1 MYERNKYST
10 SKYIEIYVGNLYIYP
25 IMDNQE
31 IWKIIH
37 RYFEDN
43 PQSLVR
49 HHIDSYNDFFK
60 KGIFQIFKNKNPLI
74 ISTMYDEKMQDYKHK
89 CIMHFGGKNA
99 DKIYFGKPVIY
110 DNNHSHYMFPNE
122 ARIRNMTYGMT
133 IHYDIEIEIVDILEE
148 GEEPQVVFEKVDLQG
163 GALPEEV
170 KYTME
175 QIIGGDLDITE
186 TPSEQIVQEGGV
198 TVQEFA
204 AAREELEKSMVET
217 NKQVRAITLE
227 KILLGRFPIMVQS
240 EFCVLHGLP
249 RDTRHMMGECKNDIG
264 GYFIID
270 GKEKTVVPQEKFGN
284 NMLYIKKDDGEHYL
298 YSAEIRSVSEDV
310 SKPIRTLS
318 VKIQADDNVPKNYD
332 SSKNSQTGK
341 YMRKNIVVNLPNVRK
356 PVPLF
361 IVFRALGLVSD
372 KEIIETCLLDLE
384 KYENFID
391 LFIPSVYDAG
401 NIYTQREAMNYI
413 RLLTKKKTMTQVLEI
428 LTDYFLP
435 HIGELNFREKAYYLG
450 HITLKLLLT
459 SQGLEKVTDRDNYKF
474 KRVDLVG
481 DMLYEL
487 FREYYSIQ
495 MADVHREFERK
506 ITYDTREN
514 RNVYES
520 NLYMLIQE
528 NKNEIFK
535 MRPLESGF
543 RKAFK
548 GNWGAYSHTKRIGA
562 IQDLNRL
569 SFNSVL
575 SHLRKTNLPLDASAK
590 VVGPRLLNCTQ
601 WGFFDPIDTPDGGN
615 IGIHKHMSISTHVTK
630 GYSRDSMINFMVE
643 KMNLKRL
650 YDCTPLLLSKLSKV
664 IVNGYWVG
672 SLENPLDTV
681 KAMKFYRRN
690 GLIPTYTSIS
700 FDIRENTVYIY
711 TDGGRV
717 CRPIF
722 YKDEDTN
729 EMSFENE
736 YFQKKLAENKFTW
749 SELVG
754 GFQEKKIPGFHIND
768 EQIYNFSDLY
778 ENVDDNN
785 MNPNTI
791 QKFRHSKAIIDYID
805 TNETEQALIALNK
818 EAMQK
823 KDKLYTHM
831 EIHQSLIFGVMCNQ
845 INFVENNPATRNSFS
860 CGQSKQACSMYHT
873 NYQVRMDKTSLIL
886 NYGQTPLVKTR
897 YLEYLNNEEN
907 PYGENTIV
915 AIMCYTGYN
924 VEDAILVNEG
934 ALKRGLFRTT
944 YFTTYEAHEEKEKQ
958 GEITTQTTFSNIE
971 NDMNLIKKTK
981 QGHDYSKLDEQGLI
995 RVNTEVNDETIMIG
1009 MVTSSS
1015 EDDMLSDHSKTTK
1028 KGQLGIVDKTFITDD
1043 EEGRRIAKVRVR
1055 EERIPNLGDK
1065 MASRAGQKGTIGMI
1079 IPECDMPFTKD
1090 GLRPDL
1096 IINPH
1101 AIPSRMTIGQFVEA
1115 IMGKACAMKGGFGDC
1130 TAYNNNGS
1138 KVGVFGKMLSNYG
1151 YHSSGNELLY
1161 NGMTG
1166 EQLETEIFMGPTYY
1180 MRLKHMVK
1188 DKINHRPTGRM
1199 NPLTKQPV
1207 AGRANDGGLR
1217 IGEME
1222 RDGVISHGA
1231 TEFLRESMMD
1241 RADKYYMAICNTT
1254 GMIAVYNPDKN
1265 LFMSPLV
1272 DGPIQFAGSVNEQET
1287 NVENITKFGR
1297 SFSIVCVPYSFKL
1310 LMQELQ
1316 SINVHMRII
1325 TEENIDQLENMT
1337 FSKNIQKLMHTE
1349 KMDTK
1354 ETIDQVQKDIRV
1366 LLRESQGQ
1374 KFIIED
1380 VEDSPEYHPAETPEF
1395 QPQTPDM
1402 PPPPDSASP
1411 QYVVGTPEFLPMT
1424 PDTPPPDSA
1433 SPQYVVGTPEFLP
1446 MTPDTPPPVSSQ
1458 KGRFIDTP
1466 SDDESIPPPP
1476 PGQPDDSSSYHPITP
1491 EKTYKGGERVSY
1503 NKDTIPG
1510 RPWRVTPLNKP
1521 NLFKIESEGPNQEV
1535 EIVTPLDIKPY
1546 ETHIPLPGYG
1556 VPQNSQSTIP
1566 SINIAPVFNMPGS
1579 TSIPE
1584 MSNAN
1589 QNASNE
1595 SVKIPMNDFVSN
1607 DKSFS
1612 ATEPLES
1619 ASEEDTSSKMD
1630 FNKIIIKKV

>member
-1 MYERNKYST
+1 MNSIYLLSGISKQVFNP
-10 SKYIEIYVGNLYIYP
+10 KYIEIYMSLIYIHP
-25 IMDNQE
+25 NMDNQE

-37 RYFEDN
+37 KYFEDN
-43 PQSLVR
+43 PQTLVR
-49 HHIDSYNDFFK
+49 HHIDSYDDFFK
-60 KGIFQIFKNKNPLI
+60 KGIYQVFKNKNPLI
-74 ISTMYDEKMQDYKHK
+74 INTMYDEKIQDYKHK

-110 DNNHSHYMFPNE
+110 DDNHSHYMFPNE

-133 IHYDIEIEIVDILEE
+133 IHYDIDVEIIDILDE
-148 GEEPQVVFEKVDLQG
+148 GEQPQVLFENVDLQG
-163 GALPEEV
+163 GATV
-170 KYTME
+170 
-175 QIIGGDLDITE
+175 E
-186 TPSEQIVQEGGV
+186 TPSYNIHDIVSGDVDIPAAHSSEQYASQEGGV

-204 AAREELEKSMVET
+204 AAREALEKSMVAS
-217 NKQVRAITLE
+217 NKQVRTITLD

-240 EFCVLHGLP
+240 SFCVLNGLP
-249 RDTRHMMGECKNDIG
+249 RDTKHMMGECKNDIG
-264 GYFIID
+264 GYFIIS

-284 NMLYIKKDDGEHYL
+284 NMLYIKKDDGEFYL

-332 SSKNSQTGK
+332 STKDPQTGK
-341 YMRKNIVVNLPNVRK
+341 YMRKNMVVNLPNVRK

-361 IVFRALGLVSD
+361 ILFRALGILSD

-384 KYENFID
+384 KYESFVD

-401 NIYTQREAMNYI
+401 NIYTQRQAMNYI

-428 LTDYFLP
+428 LTDYLLP
-435 HIGELNFREKAYYLG
+435 HIGELNFKEKAYYLG

-459 SQGLEKVTDRDNYKF
+459 SEGFEKPTDRDNYKF

-481 DMLYEL
+481 DMLYDL

-495 MADVHREFERK
+495 MADIHREFERK

-514 RNVYES
+514 RNVYEN
-520 NLYMLIQE
+520 NLYLLIQE
-528 NKNEIFK
+528 NKNEILK
-535 MRPLESGF
+535 MRPLEQGF
-543 RKAFK
+543 SKAFK

-562 IQDLNRL
+562 VQDLNRL

-630 GYSRDSMINFMVE
+630 GYSRESMIQFMIE

-650 YDCTPLLLSKLSKV
+650 YDCTPLLLSRLSKV
-664 IVNGYWVG
+664 LVNGCWVG
-672 SLENPLDTV
+672 SVENPMDTV
-681 KAMKFYRRN
+681 SAMKFYRRN

-700 FDIRENTVYIY
+700 FDVKENTLYVY

-729 EMSFENE
+729 KMSFESE
-736 YFQKKLAENKFTW
+736 KFQKRLLENKFSW
-749 SELVG
+749 SDLVC
-754 GFQEKKIPGFHIND
+754 GFAEKKIDDFHIND
-768 EQIYNFSDLY
+768 DNIYKFSELY
-778 ENVDDNN
+778 ENADETT
-785 MNPNTI
+785 MNATTI
-791 QKFRHSKAIIDYID
+791 QKFKHNKAISDYID
-805 TNETEQALIALNK
+805 TSETEQALIALDM
-818 EAMQK
+818 EATRK

-845 INFVENNPATRNSFS
+845 INFLENNPATRNSFS
-860 CGQSKQACSMYHT
+860 CGQTKQACSMYHT
-873 NYQVRMDKTSLIL
+873 NYQVRMDKTALIL

-897 YLEYLNNEEN
+897 YLEYLNREEN
-907 PYGENTIV
+907 PYGENAIV

-958 GEITTQTTFSNIE
+958 GEITTQTSFSNIE
-971 NDMNLIKKTK
+971 NVMNSITNTK
-981 QGHDYSKLDEQGLI
+981 LGHDYSKLDEQGLI

-1015 EDDMLSDHSKTTK
+1015 EDDTLSDHSKTTK

-1043 EEGRRIAKVRVR
+1043 EEGRRIAKVRIR

-1065 MASRAGQKGTIGMI
+1065 MASRAGQKGTVGMV

-1090 GLRPDL
+1090 GTRPDL

-1130 TAYNNNGS
+1130 TAYNNDGS
-1138 KVGVFGKMLSNYG
+1138 KVGVFGKMLSDYG
-1151 YHSSGNELLY
+1151 YHSSGNEVLY

-1166 EQLETEIFMGPTYY
+1166 EQVETEIFMGPTYY

-1188 DKINHRPTGRM
+1188 DKINSRPTGRV
-1199 NPLTKQPV
+1199 NPLTRQPV

-1231 TEFLRESMMD
+1231 SEFLRESMME

-1265 LFMSPLV
+1265 LFMSPLA
-1272 DGPIQFAGSVNEQET
+1272 DGPIKFVGSVNEQEM
-1287 NVENITKFGR
+1287 NIEKITKFGR

-1316 SINVHMRII
+1316 TINVHMRII
-1325 TEENIDQLENMT
+1325 TEDNINQIENMT
-1337 FSKNIQKLMHTE
+1337 FSKNIQRLMHSE
-1349 KMDTK
+1349 HLDTK
-1354 ETIDQVQKDIRV
+1354 ETMDQIQKEVNMR
-1366 LLRESQGQ
+1366 LRQTNEN
-1374 KFIIED
+1374 KFVIED
-1380 VEDSPEYHPAETPEF
+1380 EVVESPEYQPTTPE
-1395 QPQTPDM
+1395 M
-1402 PPPPDSASP
+1402 PPPESP
-1411 QYVVGTPEFLPMT
+1411 EYQPTTPEMPPPESPEYQPTTPEMPPPGTPEYGIDQKAP
-1424 PDTPPPDSA
+1424 SSYA
-1433 SPQYVVGTPEFLP
+1433 SSYGTP
-1446 MTPDTPPPVSSQ
+1446 
-1458 KGRFIDTP
+1458 
-1466 SDDESIPPPP
+1466 PPPP
-1476 PGQPDDSSSYHPITP
+1476 PGQPESSASYHPITP
-1491 EKTYKGGERVSY
+1491 EDSATKIYKGGDRVTY
-1503 NKDTIPG
+1503 NKDSLPG
-1510 RPWRVTPLNKP
+1510 RAWSVTPLNKP
-1521 NLFKIESEGPNQEV
+1521 NLYKIESEGANQEV
-1535 EIVTPLDIKPY
+1535 EVVTALDVKPY
-1546 ETHIPLPGYG
+1546 ETQIPLPEYG
-1556 VPQNSQSTIP
+1556 QSSTTQPP
-1566 SINIAPVFNMPGS
+1566 SIYISPVFNIPANT
-1579 TSIPE
+1579 TSQQQTYSDNRQSDSVEIP
-1584 MSNAN
+1584 S
-1589 QNASNE
+1589 QE
-1595 SVKIPMNDFVSN
+1595 SVSTIQVPENTKSEDSPVESKTDFSN
-1607 DKSFS
+1607 
-1612 ATEPLES
+1612 L
-1619 ASEEDTSSKMD
+1619 
-1630 FNKIIIKKV
+1630 IIKKV

>member
-1 MYERNKYST
+1 
-10 SKYIEIYVGNLYIYP
+10 
-25 IMDNQE
+25 MDNQE
-31 IWKIIH
+31 IWKIIDK
-37 RYFEDN
+37 YFGDN

-49 HHIDSYNDFFK
+49 HHIDSYDDFFK
-60 KGIFQIFKNKNPLI
+60 KGIYQVFKNKNPLI
-74 ISTMYDEKMQDYKHK
+74 INTMYDEKIKDYKHK

-133 IHYDIEIEIVDILEE
+133 IHYDIDIEIIDILEE
-148 GEEPQVVFEKVDLQG
+148 GENPQLAFDKIDLQG
-163 GALPEEV
+163 GAVGEAPQ
-170 KYTME
+170 YSME

-186 TPSEQIVQEGGV
+186 ELINTPNGVQEGGV

-204 AAREELEKSMVET
+204 AAREELEQSMVEP
-217 NKQVRAITLE
+217 NKQVRTITLD

-240 EFCVLHGLP
+240 NFCVLHGLP
-249 RDTRHMMGECKNDIG
+249 RDTKHMMGECRNDIG

-332 SSKNSQTGK
+332 STKNPQTGK
-341 YMRKNIVVNLPNVRK
+341 YKRKNMVVNLPNVRK

-361 IVFRALGLVSD
+361 ILFRALGCLSD
-372 KEIIETCLLDLE
+372 KEIIEMCLLDLD
-384 KYENFID
+384 KYENFVD

-428 LTDYFLP
+428 LTDYLLP
-435 HIGELNFREKAYYLG
+435 HIGELNFKEKAYYLG

-459 SQGLEKVTDRDNYKF
+459 SEGFDKPTDRDNYKF

-481 DMLYEL
+481 DMLHDL

-495 MADVHREFERK
+495 MADIHREFERK

-514 RNVYES
+514 RNVYET
-520 NLYMLIQE
+520 NLYLLIQE

-543 RKAFK
+543 RRAFK

-630 GYSRDSMINFMVE
+630 GYSRESMIQFMIE
-643 KMNLKRL
+643 NMNLKRL
-650 YDCTPLLLSKLSKV
+650 YDCSPLLLSKLSKV
-664 IVNGYWVG
+664 IINGYWVG
-672 SLENPLDTV
+672 SVENPLDTV
-681 KAMKFYRRN
+681 SAMKFYRRS

-700 FDIRENTVYIY
+700 FDIKENTVYVY

-729 EMSFENE
+729 KMSFEGE
-736 YFQKKLAENKFTW
+736 HFQRKIAEDKFTW
-749 SELVG
+749 SELVC
-754 GFQEKKIPGFHIND
+754 GFQEKKLENFHVND
-768 EQIYNFSDLY
+768 EAIYKFSDLY
-778 ENVDDNN
+778 DVNEST
-785 MNPNTI
+785 MNKAMI
-791 QKFRHSKAIIDYID
+791 QKFKDNKAIIDYID
-805 TNETEQALIALNK
+805 TSETEQALIALDM
-818 EAMQK
+818 EALHK
-823 KDKLYTHM
+823 KDKMYTHM

-860 CGQSKQACSMYHT
+860 CGQTKQACSMYHT
-873 NYQVRMDKTSLIL
+873 NYHVRMDKTALIL

-897 YLEYLNNEEN
+897 YLEYLNQEEN
-907 PYGENTIV
+907 TYGENTIV

-924 VEDAILVNEG
+924 VEDAILINEG

-944 YFTTYEAHEEKEKQ
+944 YFTTYETHEEKEKQ
-958 GEITTQTTFSNIE
+958 GDVTTQTTFSNIE
-971 NDMNLIKKTK
+971 SEMNMIQKLKPN
-981 QGHDYSKLDEQGLI
+981 HDYSKLDEQGLI
-995 RVNTEVNDETIMIG
+995 RVNSEINDETIMIG
-1009 MVTSSS
+1009 MVSNNS
-1015 EDDMLSDHSKTTK
+1015 EDEMLTDHSKTTK

-1065 MASRAGQKGTIGMI
+1065 MASRAGQKGTVGMI

-1231 TEFLRESMMD
+1231 TEFLRESMME

-1265 LFMSPLV
+1265 LFMSPLA
-1272 DGPIQFAGSVNEQET
+1272 DGPIQFSGSVNEDDQ
-1287 NVENITKFGR
+1287 NIQYITKFGR

-1316 SINVHMRII
+1316 TINVHMRII
-1325 TEENIDQLENMT
+1325 TEDNIDQIENMS
-1337 FSKNIQKLMHTE
+1337 FSKNIQKLTHTE
-1349 KMDTK
+1349 DLDTK
-1354 ETIDQVQKDIRV
+1354 ETIDKVQRDIRV
-1366 LLRESQGQ
+1366 LLRESKDQP
-1374 KFIIED
+1374 FVIED
-1380 VEDSPEYHPAETPEF
+1380 SEDTPVPPSPEYKPI
-1395 QPQTPDM
+1395 TPDM
-1402 PPPPDSASP
+1402 PPPDSPGYQPITPDMPPPESSEESI
-1411 QYVVGTPEFLPMT
+1411 QYVIGTPEFEPMT
-1424 PDTPPPDSA
+1424 PETPPVENQTGYFIDSP
-1433 SPQYVVGTPEFLP
+1433 SDSQS
-1446 MTPDTPPPVSSQ
+1446 PPPAPPSQ
-1458 KGRFIDTP
+1458 
-1466 SDDESIPPPP
+1466 
-1476 PGQPDDSSSYHPITP
+1476 PGA
-1491 EKTYKGGERVSY
+1491 TYKGGDRVAY
-1503 NKDTIPG
+1503 AKDSIPG
-1510 RPWRVTPLNKP
+1510 RPWVVTPLNKP
-1521 NLFKIESEGPNQEV
+1521 NLYKIESEGANQEI

-1556 VPQNSQSTIP
+1556 LPQDGQTSQLQMP
-1566 SINIAPVFNMPGS
+1566 SINIAPVFNIPGS
-1579 TSIPE
+1579 TSMPE
-1584 MSNAN
+1584 QPGAN
-1589 QNASNE
+1589 QHNTNE
-1595 SVKIPMNDFVSN
+1595 PVKIPMNEFASN
-1607 DKSFS
+1607 DSS
-1612 ATEPLES
+1612 YS
-1619 ASEEDTSSKMD
+1619 ASQNSMTTPTEDKPTKMD
-1630 FNKIIIKKV
+1630 FSNIIIKKI

>member
-1 MYERNKYST
+1 
-10 SKYIEIYVGNLYIYP
+10 
-25 IMDNQE
+25 MDNQE

-37 RYFEDN
+37 KYFQDN

-49 HHIDSYNDFFK
+49 HHIDSYDDFFK
-60 KGIFQIFKNKNPLI
+60 KGIYQVFKNKNPLI
-74 ISTMYDEKMQDYKHK
+74 ISTMYDEKIKDYKHK

-110 DNNHSHYMFPNE
+110 DNERSHYMFPNE
-122 ARIRNMTYGMT
+122 ARIRDMTYGMT
-133 IHYDIEIEIVDILEE
+133 IHYDIDIEIIDMLEE
-148 GEEPQVVFEKVDLQG
+148 GESPQVAFEKIDLQG
-163 GALPEEV
+163 GAHEDARN
-170 KYTME
+170 YSME

-186 TPSEQIVQEGGV
+186 QPEETSNVVQEGGV

-204 AAREELEKSMVET
+204 AAREELEKSMVEP
-217 NKQVRAITLE
+217 NKQVRTITLE
-227 KILLGRFPIMVQS
+227 KILLGRFPIMIQS
-240 EFCVLHGLP
+240 QFCVLHGLP
-249 RDTRHMMGECKNDIG
+249 RDTRHMMGECRNDIG

-270 GKEKTVVPQEKFGN
+270 GKEKTVVPQEKFGD

-332 SSKNSQTGK
+332 SAKNPQSGK
-341 YMRKNIVVNLPNVRK
+341 YKRKNIVVNLPNVRK

-361 IVFRALGLVSD
+361 IVFRALGILSD
-372 KEIIETCLLDLE
+372 KEIIQTCLLDLE
-384 KYENFID
+384 KYENFMD

-428 LTDYFLP
+428 LTDYLFP
-435 HIGELNFREKAYYLG
+435 HIGELNFKEKAYYLG

-459 SQGLEKVTDRDNYKF
+459 SQGLEKTTDRDNYKF
-474 KRVDLVG
+474 KRVELVG
-481 DMLYEL
+481 DMLYDL

-495 MADVHREFERK
+495 MADIHREFERK

-520 NLYMLIQE
+520 NLYLLIQE

-543 RKAFK
+543 RRAFK

-590 VVGPRLLNCTQ
+590 VVGPRVLNCTQ

-630 GYSRDSMINFMVE
+630 GYSREIMVQFMIEN
-643 KMNLKRL
+643 MNLKRL
-650 YDCTPLLLSKLSKV
+650 YDCNPLLLSKLSKV
-664 IVNGYWVG
+664 MINGYWIG
-672 SLENPLDTV
+672 SVENPLDTV
-681 KAMKFYRRN
+681 KAMKFYRRS

-700 FDIRENTVYIY
+700 FDIRENTLYVY

-722 YKDEDTN
+722 YKDEDTDK
-729 EMSFENE
+729 MSFESE
-736 YFQKKLAENKFTW
+736 YFQRKLAEDKFTW
-749 SELVG
+749 SELVC
-754 GFQEKKIPGFHIND
+754 GFQEKKLEGFHIND
-768 EQIYNFSDLY
+768 ETIYKFSELY
-778 ENVDDNN
+778 DVSEES
-785 MNPNTI
+785 MNQTTI
-791 QKFRHSKAIIDYID
+791 QKFKDTKAIIDYID
-805 TNETEQALIALNK
+805 TSETEQALIALDM
-818 EAMQK
+818 EATQK

-831 EIHQSLIFGVMCNQ
+831 EIHQSLIFGVMCNL

-873 NYQVRMDKTSLIL
+873 NYHVRMDKTSLIL

-924 VEDAILVNEG
+924 VEDAILINEG

-944 YFTTYEAHEEKEKQ
+944 YYTTYTAHEEKEKQ
-958 GEITTQTTFSNIE
+958 GDVTTQTTFSNIE
-971 NDMNLIKKTK
+971 NEMNLIQNTK
-981 QGHDYSKLDEQGLI
+981 PNHDYSKLDEQGLI
-995 RVNTEVNDETIMIG
+995 RVNTEINDETIMIG
-1009 MVTSSS
+1009 MVTSNS
-1015 EDDMLSDHSKTTK
+1015 EDEKLTDHSKTTK

-1065 MASRAGQKGTIGMI
+1065 MASRAGQKGTIGMV

-1130 TAYNNNGS
+1130 TAYNNKGS

-1188 DKINHRPTGRM
+1188 DKINHRPTGRV

-1231 TEFLRESMMD
+1231 TEFLRESMME

-1265 LFMSPLV
+1265 LFMSPLA
-1272 DGPIQFAGSVNEQET
+1272 DGPIQFSGSVNQDDMNIEH
-1287 NVENITKFGR
+1287 ITKFGR

-1325 TEENIDQLENMT
+1325 TEDNIDQIENMS
-1337 FSKNIQKLMHTE
+1337 FSNNIQKLTHNE
-1349 KMDTK
+1349 HLNTK
-1354 ETIDQVQKDIRV
+1354 ETIEQVQKDIRV
-1366 LLRESQGQ
+1366 LLRESKGQ
-1374 KFIIED
+1374 KFVIED
-1380 VEDSPEYHPAETPEF
+1380 TEEVIPPPPESPGY
-1395 QPQTPDM
+1395 QPVTPDM
-1402 PPPPDSASP
+1402 PPPESPDYQPISPDSMHNSTDKESNLESSVESP
-1411 QYVVGTPEFLPMT
+1411 QYIVGTPEFQPMT
-1424 PDTPPPDSA
+1424 PPM
-1433 SPQYVVGTPEFLP
+1433 SPVTAPENRP
-1446 MTPDTPPPVSSQ
+1446 R
-1458 KGRFIDTP
+1458 GYFIDTP
-1466 SDDESIPPPP
+1466 SDDESSPPAP
-1476 PGQPDDSSSYHPITP
+1476 PITTP
-1491 EKTYKGGERVSY
+1491 PTKTYKGGDRVSY
-1503 NKDTIPG
+1503 VKDSIPG
-1510 RPWRVTPLNKP
+1510 RPWIVTPLNKP
-1521 NLFKIESEGPNQEV
+1521 NLYKIESEGANQEV

-1546 ETHIPLPGYG
+1546 ETHIPMPGYG
-1556 VPQNSQSTIP
+1556 MSQDGHMHQTQIP

-1579 TSIPE
+1579 TSMLEQSKPNP
-1584 MSNAN
+1584 SNT
-1589 QNASNE
+1589 NE
-1595 SVKIPMNDFVSN
+1595 PVKIPTNEFTSN
-1607 DKSFS
+1607 DTSFS
-1612 ATEPLES
+1612 TPEIPDITPKEDSS
-1619 ASEEDTSSKMD
+1619 AKMD
-1630 FNKIIIKKV
+1630 FSNIIIKKV

>member
-1 MYERNKYST
+1 MSLI
-10 SKYIEIYVGNLYIYP
+10 YIHPN
-25 IMDNQE
+25 MDNQE

-37 RYFEDN
+37 KYFEDN
-43 PQSLVR
+43 PQTLVR
-49 HHIDSYNDFFK
+49 HHIDSYDDFFK
-60 KGIFQIFKNKNPLI
+60 KGIYQVFKNKNPLI
-74 ISTMYDEKMQDYKHK
+74 INTMYDEQIKDYKHK

-110 DNNHSHYMFPNE
+110 DDNNSHYMFPNE
-122 ARIRNMTYGMT
+122 ARMRNMTYGMT
-133 IHYDIEIEIVDILEE
+133 IHYDIEIEIIDLLEE
-148 GEEPQVVFEKVDLQG
+148 GEQPQTVFENIDLQG
-163 GALPEEV
+163 GAPLDTATYNIKEIV
-170 KYTME
+170 
-175 QIIGGDLDITE
+175 GGDVDITLGSPQGE
-186 TPSEQIVQEGGV
+186 FVQEGGV

-204 AAREELEKSMVET
+204 AAREELEKSMVAP
-217 NKQVRAITLE
+217 NKQVRTITLD

-240 EFCVLHGLP
+240 SFCVLNGLP
-249 RDTRHMMGECKNDIG
+249 RDTKHMMGECKNDIG
-264 GYFIID
+264 GYFIIA

-284 NMLYIKKDDGEHYL
+284 NMLYIKKDDGDYYL

-332 SSKNSQTGK
+332 SAKDPQTGK
-341 YMRKNIVVNLPNVRK
+341 YMRKNMVVNLPNVRK

-361 IVFRALGLVSD
+361 ILFRALGVLSD

-384 KYENFID
+384 KYEGFVD

-401 NIYTQREAMNYI
+401 NIYTQRQAMNYI

-428 LTDYFLP
+428 LTDYLLP
-435 HIGELNFREKAYYLG
+435 HIGELNFKEKAYYLG

-459 SQGLEKVTDRDNYKF
+459 SEGFEKPTDRDNYKF

-481 DMLYEL
+481 DMLYDL

-495 MADVHREFERK
+495 TADIHREFERK

-514 RNVYES
+514 RNVYEN
-520 NLYMLIQE
+520 NLYLLIQE

-535 MRPLESGF
+535 MRPLEKGF
-543 RKAFK
+543 TKAFK
-548 GNWGAYSHTKRIGA
+548 GNWGAHSHTKRVGA
-562 IQDLNRL
+562 VQDLNRL

-630 GYSRDSMINFMVE
+630 GYSRESVIQFMIE

-650 YDCTPLLLSKLSKV
+650 YDCTPLLLSRLSKV
-664 IVNGYWVG
+664 IVNGCWIG
-672 SLENPLDTV
+672 SVENPIDTV
-681 KAMKFYRRN
+681 SAMKFYRRN

-700 FDIRENTVYIY
+700 FDVKDNTLYVY

-722 YKDEDTN
+722 YKDEDTKK
-729 EMSFENE
+729 MSFESE
-736 YFQKKLAENKFTW
+736 HFQKRVAENNFSW

-754 GFQEKKIPGFHIND
+754 GFTEKKIDGFHIND
-768 EQIYNFSDLY
+768 EEIYNFSDLY
-778 ENVDDNN
+778 ENVDDAT
-785 MNPNTI
+785 MNPATI
-791 QKFRHSKAIIDYID
+791 QKFKHNKAIIDYID
-805 TNETEQALIALNK
+805 TSETEQALIALDM
-818 EAMQK
+818 EATKK

-831 EIHQSLIFGVMCNQ
+831 EIHQSLIFGIMCNQ
-845 INFVENNPATRNSFS
+845 INFLENNPATRNSFS
-860 CGQSKQACSMYHT
+860 CGQTKQACSIYHT
-873 NYQVRMDKTSLIL
+873 NYQVRMDKTALIL

-897 YLEYLNNEEN
+897 YLEYLNREEN
-907 PYGENTIV
+907 PYGENAIV

-944 YFTTYEAHEEKEKQ
+944 YFTTYEAHEEKEKL

-971 NDMNLIKKTK
+971 NDMNLITKTK
-981 QGHDYSKLDEQGLI
+981 QGHDYSKLDEQGI
-995 RVNTEVNDETIMIG
+995 VKVNTEVNDETIMIG

-1015 EDDMLSDHSKTTK
+1015 EDDMFTDHSKTTK

-1065 MASRAGQKGTIGMI
+1065 MASRAGQKGTIGMV

-1090 GLRPDL
+1090 GIRPDL

-1138 KVGVFGKMLSNYG
+1138 KVGVFGKMLSDYG
-1151 YHSSGNELLY
+1151 YHSSGNEVLY
-1161 NGMTG
+1161 NGMSG
-1166 EQLETEIFMGPTYY
+1166 EQVETEIFMGPTYY

-1188 DKINHRPTGRM
+1188 DKINHRPTGRV

-1231 TEFLRESMMD
+1231 TEFLRESMME

-1265 LFMSPLV
+1265 LFMSPLA
-1272 DGPIQFAGSVNEQET
+1272 DGPIQFAGSVNEQEI
-1287 NVENITKFGR
+1287 NIEKITKFGR

-1316 SINVHMRII
+1316 TINVNMRII
-1325 TEENIDQLENMT
+1325 TEDNINQIENMT
-1337 FSKNIQKLMHTE
+1337 FSKNIQRLMHAE
-1349 KMDTK
+1349 HLDTK
-1354 ETIDQVQKDIRV
+1354 ETLDQIQKDV
-1366 LLRESQGQ
+1366 AGALRQSNEN

-1380 VEDSPEYHPAETPEF
+1380 AEIDTPIIPSTPEMPPPNESPEY
-1395 QPQTPDM
+1395 QPITPDM
-1402 PPPPDSASP
+1402 PPPAESP
-1411 QYVVGTPEFLPMT
+1411 EYQPITPEMNPPGTPEMN
-1424 PDTPPPDSA
+1424 PP
-1433 SPQYVVGTPEFLP
+1433 GTPEYGI
-1446 MTPDTPPPVSSQ
+1446 DEKPPSSYASSY
-1458 KGRFIDTP
+1458 GT
-1466 SDDESIPPPP
+1466 PPPP
-1476 PGQPDDSSSYHPITP
+1476 PSQPESNPSRTF
-1491 EKTYKGGERVSY
+1491 KGGDRVIY
-1503 NKDTIPG
+1503 GKDNIPG
-1510 RPWRVTPLNKP
+1510 RSWVVTPLNKS
-1521 NLFKIESEGPNQEV
+1521 NLYKIESEGANSEV
-1535 EIVTPLDIKPY
+1535 EVVTALDLKPY
-1546 ETHIPLPGYG
+1546 ETHIPFPGYG
-1556 VPQNSQSTIP
+1556 ASQQGQLSAQMPSIHISPVFHIPGSVPSQSQTSSSQDSVP
-1566 SINIAPVFNMPGS
+1566 MQFTSQDSVPTVQTQENVKS
-1579 TSIPE
+1579 EDSIPE
-1584 MSNAN
+1584 
-1589 QNASNE
+1589 
-1595 SVKIPMNDFVSN
+1595 
-1607 DKSFS
+1607 
-1612 ATEPLES
+1612 
-1619 ASEEDTSSKMD
+1619 SKMD
-1630 FNKIIIKKV
+1630 FSNLIIKKV

>member
-1 MYERNKYST
+1 
-10 SKYIEIYVGNLYIYP
+10 
-25 IMDNQE
+25 MDNQE

-60 KGIFQIFKNKNPLI
+60 KGIYQVFKNKNPLI
-74 ISTMYDEKMQDYKHK
+74 ISTMYDEKLQDYKHK

-133 IHYDIEIEIVDILEE
+133 IHYDIEIEIVDMLEE
-148 GEEPQVVFEKVDLQG
+148 GEEPQVAFEKIDLKG
-163 GALPEEV
+163 GELPEEV
-170 KYTME
+170 KHTMG
-175 QIIGGDLDITE
+175 QILGGDLDITDASNGE
-186 TPSEQIVQEGGV
+186 NSIVQEGGV

-204 AAREELEKSMVET
+204 AAREELEKSMVEP
-217 NKQVRAITLE
+217 NKQVRTITLD

-240 EFCVLHGLP
+240 DFCVLNGLP
-249 RDTRHMMGECKNDIG
+249 RDTKHMMGECKNDIG

-270 GKEKTVVPQEKFGN
+270 GKEKTVVPQEKFGD

-332 SSKNSQTGK
+332 SAKNPQTRK
-341 YMRKNIVVNLPNVRK
+341 YTRKNIVVNLPNVRK
-356 PVPLF
+356 PVPIF

-384 KYENFID
+384 KYKDFVD

-428 LTDYFLP
+428 LTDYLLP

-459 SQGLEKVTDRDNYKF
+459 SEGFEKTTDRDNYKF
-474 KRVDLVG
+474 KRVELVG
-481 DMLYEL
+481 DMLYDL

-495 MADVHREFERK
+495 MADIHREFERK

-535 MRPLESGF
+535 MRPLEGGF

-548 GNWGAYSHTKRIGA
+548 GNWGAHSHTKRIGA
-562 IQDLNRL
+562 VQDLNRL

-630 GYSRDSMINFMVE
+630 GYSRESMIQFMIE

-650 YDCTPLLLSKLSKV
+650 YDCTPLLLSRLTKV
-664 IVNGYWVG
+664 IINGYWAG

-681 KAMKFYRRN
+681 KAMKFYRRS
-690 GLIPTYTSIS
+690 GLIPAYTSIS
-700 FDIRENTVYIY
+700 FDIRENTMYIY

-729 EMSFENE
+729 KMSFESE
-736 YFQKKLAENKFTW
+736 KFQRKLSENKFTW
-749 SELVG
+749 SELVC
-754 GFQEKKIPGFHIND
+754 GFQEKKIEGFHIND

-778 ENVDDNN
+778 ENVDESNLN
-785 MNPNTI
+785 KATI
-791 QKFRHSKAIIDYID
+791 QKFKENTAIIDYID
-805 TNETEQALIALNK
+805 TSETEQALIALDM
-818 EAMQK
+818 EATQK
-823 KDKLYTHM
+823 KDKMYTHM

-845 INFVENNPATRNSFS
+845 INFLENNPATRNSFS
-860 CGQSKQACSMYHT
+860 CGQTKQACSMYHT
-873 NYQVRMDKTSLIL
+873 NYQVRMDKTALIL
-886 NYGQTPLVKTR
+886 NYGQNPLVKTR
-897 YLEYLNNEEN
+897 YLDYLNKEEN
-907 PYGENTIV
+907 PYGENAIV

-958 GEITTQTTFSNIE
+958 GEVTTQTTFSNIE
-971 NDMNLIKKTK
+971 NDMSMIKKTK
-981 QGHDYSKLDEQGLI
+981 QSHDYSKLDEQGVI
-995 RVNTEVNDETIMIG
+995 RVNSEVDDETIMIG

-1015 EDDMLSDHSKTTK
+1015 EDDMLTDHSKTTK

-1065 MASRAGQKGTIGMI
+1065 MASRAGQKGTVGMI
-1079 IPECDMPFTKD
+1079 IPEADMPFTKD

-1130 TAYNNNGS
+1130 TAYNNKGS

-1188 DKINHRPTGRM
+1188 DKINHRPTGRV
-1199 NPLTKQPV
+1199 NQLTKQPV

-1231 TEFLRESMMD
+1231 TEFLRESMME

-1272 DGPIQFAGSVNEQET
+1272 DGPIQFSGSVTEQES
-1287 NVENITKFGR
+1287 NIEHVTKFGR

-1316 SINVHMRII
+1316 AINVHMRII
-1325 TEENIDQLENMT
+1325 TEDNIDQIENLS
-1337 FSKNIQKLMHTE
+1337 FSKNIQKLTHTE
-1349 KMDTK
+1349 HLDTK
-1354 ETIDQVQKDIRV
+1354 ETIDQVQRDIRV
-1366 LLRESQGQ
+1366 LLRESNKG
-1374 KFIIED
+1374 KFVIED
-1380 VEDSPEYHPAETPEF
+1380 TEETPVF

-1402 PPPPDSASP
+1402 PPPDSPGYQPITPDSMNNSTDKEYVSESSDESI
-1411 QYVVGTPEFLPMT
+1411 QYVIGTPEIEPMT
-1424 PDTPPPDSA
+1424 PETPPA
-1433 SPQYVVGTPEFLP
+1433 SPGNLP
-1446 MTPDTPPPVSSQ
+1446 IQNQP
-1458 KGRFIDTP
+1458 RYLIDSP
-1466 SDDESIPPPP
+1466 SDSESSPPPPP
-1476 PGQPDDSSSYHPITP
+1476 PGQPET
-1491 EKTYKGGERVSY
+1491 TYKGGDRVSY
-1503 NKDTIPG
+1503 IKDSIPG
-1510 RPWRVTPLNKP
+1510 RPWIVTPLNKP
-1521 NLFKIESEGPNQEV
+1521 NLYKIESEGANQEV
-1535 EIVTPLDIKPY
+1535 EIVTPNDIKSY

-1556 VPQNSQSTIP
+1556 LQQEGQPVQQIP
-1566 SINIAPVFNMPGS
+1566 SINIAPVFNIPGNTSMADQS
-1579 TSIPE
+1579 T
-1584 MSNAN
+1584 AN
-1589 QNASNE
+1589 QNSTNN
-1595 SVKIPMNDFVSN
+1595 SVKIPIDNFTANDSSVSA
-1607 DKSFS
+1607 SQS
-1612 ATEPLES
+1612 QES
-1619 ASEEDTSSKMD
+1619 ASTEDAPVKMD
-1630 FNKIIIKKV
+1630 FNSIIIKKV